1 MNAVYSPQYRAN
13 TINERIK
20 GIYKFTVIFKTCM
33 NLVHISKPDWFIPI
47 KFNKAPIKSLTEV
60 Q

>member
-1 MNAVYSPQYRAN
+1 MNAVHSPQYGAN

-20 GIYKFTVIFKTCM
+20 TIYKFTVFYKTCM
-33 NLVHISKPDWFIPI
+33 NLVHISRPDWFIPI
-47 KFNKAPIKSLTEV
+47 KFNKAPIIGLTEV